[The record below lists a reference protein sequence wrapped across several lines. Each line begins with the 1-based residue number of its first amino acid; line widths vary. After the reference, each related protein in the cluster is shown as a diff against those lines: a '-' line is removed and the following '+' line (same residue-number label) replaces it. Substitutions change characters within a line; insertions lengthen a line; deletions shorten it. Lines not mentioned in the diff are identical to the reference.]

1 MGTRKSESANRLG
14 QLTRRQAIVASAAA
28 LGGFGLMPAT
38 AWGRPQDEISHAA
51 ESIHQ
56 EPEFK
61 GGTKRI
67 YTALTDPKQFDKIV
81 ELSGVLQAMHLGNI
95 PSQISSSVGGP
106 FALFGGFITGRQI
119 ELVPD
124 KRIVQAW
131 RAEDWPEGIY
141 SIARFELVPQGGET
155 KIVFDH
161 TGFPKG
167 DADSLASGWKAH
179 YWEPL
184 AKLLA

>member
-1 MGTRKSESANRLG
+1 MIDRIVFADGLQRPS
-14 QLTRRQAIVASAAA
+14 RRQAIVAGAIA
-28 LGGFGLMPAT
+28 LGGFGLMPQKAWAT
-38 AWGRPQDEISHAA
+38 PEDEISHAA

-61 GGTKRI
+61 GSSKRI

-81 ELSGVLQAMHLGNI
+81 ELSGVLKAMKLGSK
-95 PSQISSSVGGP
+95 PSQISPAVGGP
-106 FALFGGFITGRQI
+106 LVLFGGFITGRQL
-119 ELVPD
+119 ELIPD

-131 RAEDWPEGIY
+131 KVGDWPEGIF
-141 SIARFELVPQGGET
+141 SIVRFQLVPQGAGT

-167 DADSLASGWKAH
+167 DAESLASGWKAH

>member
-1 MGTRKSESANRLG
+1 MIDKSESANRLE
-14 QLTRRQAIVASAAA
+14 QLTRRHAIVAGAIA
-28 LGGFGLMPAT
+28 LGGLGLIPAE
-38 AWGRPQDEISHAA
+38 AWASPAEEISHAA

-61 GGTKRI
+61 ASGKRI

-81 ELSGVLQAMHLGNI
+81 ELSGVLQAMHLGNK
-95 PSQISSSVGGP
+95 PSQISPAVGGS
-106 FALFGGFITGRQI
+106 FALFGGFITGRQL

-131 RAEDWPEGIY
+131 RAGDWPEGIY
-141 SIARFELVPQGGET
+141 SIAKFELVPQGAGT

-161 TGFPKG
+161 TGFPNG
-167 DADSLASGWKAH
+167 DAESLASGWKAH

>member
-1 MGTRKSESANRLG
+1 MNDKADSANRLERP
-14 QLTRRQAIVASAAA
+14 TRRQAILAGAATLSGLA
-28 LGGFGLMPAT
+28 LMPKK
-38 AWGRPQDEISHAA
+38 AWAMPEVEVSHTA

-61 GGTKRI
+61 ASSKRI

-81 ELSGVLQAMHLGNI
+81 ELSGVLKAMKLGTK
-95 PSQISSSVGGP
+95 PSQISPVVGGP
-106 FALFGGFITGRQI
+106 FTLFGGFITGRQL
-119 ELVPD
+119 ELIPD

-131 RAEDWPEGIY
+131 KVGDWPEGIY
-141 SIARFELVPQGGET
+141 SIARFEFVPQGAGT

-161 TGFPKG
+161 TGFPKS
-167 DADSLASGWKAH
+167 DAESLASGWKAH